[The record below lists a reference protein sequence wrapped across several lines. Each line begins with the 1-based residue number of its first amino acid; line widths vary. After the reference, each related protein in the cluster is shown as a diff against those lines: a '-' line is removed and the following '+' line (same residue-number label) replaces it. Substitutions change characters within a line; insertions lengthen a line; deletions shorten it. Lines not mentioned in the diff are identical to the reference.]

1 MYTFLGVVR
10 VDFTKD
16 ETGDII
22 RGWNLWVAEPAE
34 APSAGLR
41 PVKKWLTDEKCASI
55 FSNIGGVLAA
65 AKYAGAPVEL
75 QLGLRGQIMSLKFP
89 QK

>member
-10 VDFTKD
+10 VDFIKD
-16 ETGDII
+16 ETGEQI

-34 APSAGLR
+34 VPSVGLR
-41 PVKKWLTDEKCASI
+41 PVKKWLSDERCQAI
-55 FSNIGGVLAA
+55 FAPLGGVAA
-65 AKYAGAPVEL
+65 CAKFSGTSVDL
-75 QLGLRGQIMSLKFP
+75 QIGLRGQITGLKFP